1 MGRPCRCCCAY
12 WTHRRIAVPSG
23 EHVQTYKLTGGNEQP
38 KLTACKNQG
47 LRTNSLWRW
56 FGQGWGVSGIVT
68 PQDPAAGIGVFI
80 NQDATDAR
88 RFRTGGWLDTLTGPV
103 AVGPAGEF
111 ALLARRN
118 TDPSQPTKL
127 YSFTP
132 DGVLQASRAL
142 TFPGQFHHG
151 ITFDAET
158 RIWVTQF
165 SSAPQHRAFDWA
177 TLTLQ
182 QLIVDPNADPSLEPF
197 GLLATGPFRNHYDRD
212 SERICCFGRIR
223 DVNWTSSPGVNP
235 ISSAVGWIGCGGGYA
250 WRIDPA
256 FPSVLLCYSQSDL
269 SSGAHVASVTPFPA
283 LPTTLLAAD
292 VDESGR
298 IAVMGRTAAES
309 NLAVITTAGEI
320 ITQVDCAAFLDPVTL
335 AIERENGIV
344 LCWGPRQDE
353 VIVGFFAATD
363 ATFPP
368 SKARN

>member
-38 KLTACKNQG
+38 KLRACKDQG
-47 LRTNSLWRW
+47 IRENSLWRW
-56 FGQGWGVSGIVT
+56 FGEGWAVSGVVT
-68 PQDPAAGIGVFI
+68 PADPTAGVAVLIHQD
-80 NQDATDAR
+80 NNDER
-88 RFRTGGWLDTLTGPV
+88 RFRIGGWPDSVTGPV
-103 AVGPAGEF
+103 AVGPNGEF
-111 ALLARRN
+111 AVLSRGLG
-118 TDPSQPTKL
+118 PSSVMRL

-132 DGVLQASRAL
+132 DGSPQSSRAL
-142 TFPGQFHHG
+142 TFPGQYFHG
-151 ITFDAET
+151 ITFDAES

-165 SSAPQHRAFDWA
+165 ISSPQHRAYDWA
-177 TLTLQ
+177 TLTQ
-182 QLIVDPNADPSLEPF
+182 QQIIVDPNADPSLEPF
-197 GLLATGPFRNHYDRD
+197 GVLGSTLFRNHYDRD

-368 SKARN
+368 SKAHS